1 MRMGKAITAT
11 QFKNKATRLV
21 SIPAFEEDEEIQ
33 VLIKSASVMGMLTA
47 GKLPNELLGV
57 VQGLFTSKKTEEEL
71 GMELLKDTKQLD
83 AIQAML
89 ETVCKEVMVEPT
101 YEDVKDFIND
111 EQKQAIF
118 NHAVGGV
125 KQAIPSVQK

>member
-1 MRMGKAITAT
+1 MGKAITAT
-11 QFKNKATRLV
+11 QFKNKATKLV
-21 SIPAFEEDEEIQ
+21 SIPAFEDGEEIQ

-83 AIQAML
+83 AIQSML
-89 ETVCKEVMVEPT
+89 ETVCKEVMVEPL